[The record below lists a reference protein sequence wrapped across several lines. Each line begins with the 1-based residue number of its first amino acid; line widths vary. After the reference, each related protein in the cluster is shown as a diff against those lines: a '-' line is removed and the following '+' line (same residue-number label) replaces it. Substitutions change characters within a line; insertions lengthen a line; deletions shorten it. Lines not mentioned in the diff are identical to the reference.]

1 MHEQVVWSL
10 RKWNRENPDRRPTP
24 GHIVSMLKDAR
35 GRKIAAQLPKQEAE
49 PEPKGPRMTPEQVDA
64 ILREV
69 GFGGV
74 KKFGGDD
81 E

>member
-35 GRKIAAQLPKQEAE
+35 GRKIAAQLPKQETE
-49 PEPKGPRMTPEQVDA
+49 PEPHRISAERAADIMAEF
-64 ILREV
+64 

-74 KKFGGDD
+74 KNFGGDD